1 MNVLVTGAQGQLAQ
15 ELRQLASF
23 YPEITFEFFNKT
35 EWDISDEELTY
46 KILTNAD
53 ADFVV
58 NTAAY
63 TKVDLAETN
72 SEICNRINFEAPKMI
87 AATCKGLKTKIIQI
101 SSDYVFFNTIH
112 KALIETF
119 PKNPKGV
126 YATTKSK
133 AEDVIMNYNPKN
145 IIIRTSWLYSSFG
158 HNFVK
163 TMVRLANLGKPIQV
177 VDDQIGSPTYAAD
190 LAQVIIKLILTP
202 AKNIEGIY
210 HYCNEGACSW
220 YEFAYEIFSHLN
232 LNVSLKAIS
241 TNEFG
246 ALAPRPAFSQL
257 DCTKIKTEL
266 QIAIPNWKTSLHKC
280 LDKITTAV

>member
-190 LAQVIIKLILTP
+190 LAQVIINLILTP

>member
-1 MNVLVTGAQGQLAQ
+1 MKVLVTGAQGQLAQ
-15 ELRQLASF
+15 EIQHLASL
-23 YPEITFEFFNKT
+23 YPEIKFEFFDKT
-35 EWDISDEELTY
+35 EWDISDEKQTY
-46 KILTNAD
+46 KILSNAH

-72 SEICNRINFEAPKMI
+72 SEICNRINYEAPKMI
-87 AATCKGLKTKIIQI
+87 AATCNGLKTRIIQI
-101 SSDYVFFNTIH
+101 SSDYVFFNSIH

-119 PKNPKGV
+119 PKNPNGV
-126 YATTKSK
+126 YATSKSK
-133 AEDVIMNYNPKN
+133 AEDVIMNYNPQN

-163 TMVRLANLGKPIQV
+163 TMIRMANLGKPIQV

-190 LAQVIIKLILTP
+190 LAEVIIKIILSP
-202 AKNIEGIY
+202 SKKIEGIY

-220 YEFAYEIFSHLN
+220 YEFAQEIFSHLN

-266 QIAIPNWKTSLHKC
+266 QIAIPSWKNSLHKC
-280 LDKITTAV
+280 LDKITTTI